1 MAKAPAILGVLALPN
16 NLDASRPFQ
25 KLLHAPCG
33 LPDPLL
39 VLDQRDPH
47 EPLAF
52 LTKARARRHRDAR
65 LGQQPF
71 GEFHRTQVPEGLR
84 YRSEE
89 HTSELQSLMRISY
102 AVFCLKK
109 KKHKHHQKILAEYKH
124 DSINKYRHS

>member
-71 GEFHRTQVPEGLR
+71 GEFHRTQ
-84 YRSEE
+84 RSEE
-89 HTSELQSLMRISY
+89 RRVGKECVSTCRSRWSPNH
-102 AVFCLKK
+102 KK
-109 KKHKHHQKILAEYKH
+109 KKYKYTKKEKQIKHTTYK
-124 DSINKYRHS
+124 

>member
-16 NLDASRPFQ
+16 NRDASRPFQ

-52 LTKARARRHRDAR
+52 LTKAPARRHRDDR

-71 GEFHRTQVPEGLR
+71 GEFHRTQVPEGPRYLR
-84 YRSEE
+84 PGDHAALGRRNFPT
-89 HTSELQSLMRISY
+89 HPPQALPPPDPPPPTTSAVCRGRVPGSLDR
-102 AVFCLKK
+102 
-109 KKHKHHQKILAEYKH
+109 
-124 DSINKYRHS
+124 